1 MKAGDDLSFSEVLLG
16 SAEHSLLAET
26 LDAPPGMLWNQNGKF
41 YEPGPYFA
49 ASAAA
54 AAAAP
59 EPARAAL
66 AA

>member
-1 MKAGDDLSFSEVLLG
+1 VLLG

-26 LDAPPGMLWNQNGKF
+26 LDAPPGMLWNQNGKC

-49 ASAAA
+49 ASAAV

-59 EPARAAL
+59 EPASAAF

>member
-1 MKAGDDLSFSEVLLG
+1 MLLG

-49 ASAAA
+49 AAV

-59 EPARAAL
+59 EPASAAF

>member
-1 MKAGDDLSFSEVLLG
+1 MKAADDLSFSEVLLG

-49 ASAAA
+49 AAV

-59 EPARAAL
+59 EPASAAF

>member
-1 MKAGDDLSFSEVLLG
+1 MKAADDLSFSEVLLG

-26 LDAPPGMLWNQNGKF
+26 LDAPPGMLWNQNGKC

-49 ASAAA
+49 ASAAV
-54 AAAAP
+54 AAAP
-59 EPARAAL
+59 EPASAAF